1 MAKAM
6 KKKIIGI
13 VVILI
18 LAGAAGLFAGY
29 KWLQNYAN
37 MPLSIEQE
45 TYFTLPAGTGRTG
58 LAQLLAEKHIVE
70 DIKPFPWLLKIKPE
84 LTGFKAG
91 TYKLAPGMSIKDL
104 LLLLSSGKEA
114 QFSIRF
120 IEGTRMKDWLPLL
133 KEAPYLN
140 HTLKDLT
147 DKDIAGL
154 LNINDPQH
162 PEGWLYPDTYNYTAG
177 TTDISLLKR
186 AHERMKSTIDE
197 IWAGREENLPYK
209 TPYEM
214 MIMASIIEK
223 ETALD
228 SERDKVASV
237 FVNRMRIGMKLQ
249 TDPTVIYGMG
259 EQYNGNITRKD
270 LTTPTDYN
278 TYVIGGLPP
287 TPIAM
292 PGIASL
298 KAAAHP
304 AKTAYLYFVADGKG
318 GHTFTTN
325 LQSHNQAVRNY
336 LQILRAGKS

>member
-1 MAKAM
+1 M

-13 VVILI
+13 LAVLI
-18 LAGAAGLFAGY
+18 LAGVAGVFAGY
-29 KWLQNYAN
+29 KWLEKYAET
-37 MPLSIEQE
+37 PLSLEE
-45 TYFTLPAGTGRTG
+45 DMYFTLPSGTGRVG
-58 LAQLLAEKHIVE
+58 LAKLLVDNKLIKDA
-70 DIKPFPWLLKIKPE
+70 KPFPWLLKAQPE
-84 LTGFKAG
+84 LADFKAG
-91 TYKLAPGMSIKDL
+91 TYHIKPGMRLKDL
-104 LLLLSSGKEA
+104 LLILRSGKEA

-120 IEGTRMKDWLPLL
+120 IEGTRMKDWIPLL
-133 KEAPYLN
+133 EQAPYLE
-140 HTLKDLT
+140 HTLKGLSE
-147 DKDIAGL
+147 KEIAEK
-154 LNINDPQH
+154 LNIKDPLH

-177 TTDISLLKR
+177 TTDLAVLKR
-186 AHERMKSTIDE
+186 AYERMKSSVNE
-197 IWAGREENLPYK
+197 VWEGREENLPYK

-237 FVNRMRIGMKLQ
+237 FINRMRIGMKLQ

-270 LTTPTDYN
+270 LNTPTEYN
-278 TYVIGGLPP
+278 TYVIERLPP

-304 AKTAYLYFVADGKG
+304 AKTSYLYFVADGKG

-325 LQSHNQAVRNY
+325 LQSHNQAVRVY
-336 LQILRAGKS
+336 LQTLKAGK